1 MGERIWSLDDPRIA
15 FYRNLRERTLRGE
28 SIFLAEGK
36 VVTERLLRSPY
47 QVESLLLD
55 ERYEGDLAPLVP
67 PGVPIYVTT
76 EKLLEQI
83 VGFKYHQGVL
93 AAGRRKPE
101 PSFTEVLP
109 ELAGRP
115 KLRLIV
121 CPEVTK
127 PENLGLIFRTAA
139 AFDLEGVIL
148 GPQACDPFSRRV
160 LRVSMG
166 AVLFSRFA
174 RSRHLVEDLATL
186 RSKLGVKIVA
196 TVVDPNA
203 ERLEDFRFP
212 EKVALLVGGEYYGLP
227 QPLVDIA
234 DHRVTIPMSDK
245 VDSLNLGVATGI
257 FVYQM
262 CRQHASRQGESDQ
275 PPHRPS
281 SKGGLNKS
289 SRPGEALPPAC

>member
-1 MGERIWSLDDPRIA
+1 MAERITSLDDPRIA

-36 VVTERLLRSPY
+36 VVTERLLRSSYP
-47 QVESLLLD
+47 VDSLLLD
-55 ERYEGDLAPLVP
+55 ERYEAEFAPLVP
-67 PGVPIYVTT
+67 PGTPVYVTT

-101 PSFTEVLP
+101 PTFGEMLP
-109 ELAGRP
+109 QLSDRP
-115 KLRLIV
+115 RLRLVV

-127 PENLGLIFRTAA
+127 PENLGLVFRTAA
-139 AFDLEGVIL
+139 AFDIDGVIL

-166 AVLFSRFA
+166 AVLFTPFA
-174 RSRHLVEDLATL
+174 RSRRLAEDLSTL
-186 RSKLGVKIVA
+186 RAELGVKIVA
-196 TVVDPNA
+196 TVVDPLA
-203 ERLEDFRFP
+203 EPLEDFGFP
-212 EKVALLVGGEYYGLP
+212 DKVALLVGGEYYGLCP
-227 QPLVDIA
+227 SLVNLA
-234 DHRVTIPMSDK
+234 DYRVTIPMSSK

-262 CRQHASRQGESDQ
+262 TRQQ
-275 PPHRPS
+275 
-281 SKGGLNKS
+281 KS
-289 SRPGEALPPAC
+289 PATGNS